1 MFRQDFQGREYAE
14 VEKGRIVRRPHKMQS
29 KQDGKNVDEVNEP
42 WHSTQMKRTCLS
54 YQWSIYNQYEVSVWL
69 LGSS

>member
-42 WHSTQMKRTCLS
+42 WHSTQMK
-54 YQWSIYNQYEVSVWL
+54 EHA
-69 LGSS
+69 